1 MENKILKKINYSID
15 IKYFSTLTLFTILS
29 CYIIAVLKG
38 DVPIWL
44 PYISDCAVGY
54 PEAYIFR
61 SGMTLSS
68 LFLFLNSYEF
78 YLFSSYYNKNWF
90 PFLSL
95 IYSGISNAGF
105 ATLAVVNEKENDH
118 LHILGAVVFFAMQ
131 GFYMWNSIIC
141 ICYINKNAKIK
152 NQINEINNAMDLK
165 FFGVDIDCKDIDG
178 ALKIVKKKS
187 KIFSNKSIFCKSL
200 ITILYSADV
209 IYLVINE
216 QDEKKSAIY
225 EWLAVIFITIFNFS
239 FILDY
244 GKKLLLG
251 VLLN

>member
-1 MENKILKKINYSID
+1 
-15 IKYFSTLTLFTILS
+15 
-29 CYIIAVLKG
+29 
-38 DVPIWL
+38 
-44 PYISDCAVGY
+44 
-54 PEAYIFR
+54 
-61 SGMTLSS
+61 MTLSS
-68 LFLFLNSYEF
+68 FFLFLNSYEF
-78 YLFSSYYNKNWF
+78 YLFASYYNKNWF

-105 ATLAVVNEKENDH
+105 ATLAVVNEKENDD

-216 QDEKKSAIY
+216 QDEKK
-225 EWLAVIFITIFNFS
+225 FS
-239 FILDY
+239 NI
-244 GKKLLLG
+244 
-251 VLLN
+251 